1 MPSEHKSNVGQV
13 EGSWV
18 NVVSAKQAV
27 AGGLFLVGLWLADD
41 ALGVSSARSRGNR
54 GRLEL
59 RISGPMN

>member
-1 MPSEHKSNVGQV
+1 MGQV
-13 EGSWV
+13 EESWV

-54 GRLEL
+54 GRLVV
-59 RISGPMN
+59 RILGSMD